1 MHQSPQTITPR
12 IGVSGHPL
20 TEEQELIVSRPPTR
34 TQKWMAFA
42 GCAKTTTAVEY
53 TNVHPEEALYLAFNN
68 SIAGDAKGR
77 FPDHVDVFTAH
88 AYARRRMNVEPHKD
102 RLVNRIREEMLDPA
116 ADMLRPLFKMTEKA
130 VRRAIVLSMNEWL
143 KSDDPRLM
151 MEHMKGF
158 PYSVKGSALMMARN
172 VAERIVAFED
182 SGLPFTHDVYLKA
195 FALRGKIDAKYKYII
210 VDEAQD
216 LNPVLIGIAKR
227 ADLPLIVIG
236 DPHQCLAPGQMVRTP
251 SGRVPIETV
260 KAGDMVLAGHG
271 SGKAK
276 FARVMRTHTSIAQNG
291 LVEVTLASGK
301 VIVTTPEHT
310 HFAGYEGNGHE
321 TGCCVYLMHRP
332 DRGWRIGIANDYKD
346 ARVGKNSKK
355 GFHCRASQ
363 EGADKAFVLTP
374 MLEREKAAVMET
386 VLSLRYGIPT
396 VVFLNRGP
404 YPESYVE
411 QVFEQVDSDSGAN
424 RLMADMGID
433 PSAPHYRPKGMRA
446 GRLNFSIT
454 LCAQGRLHR
463 YAISGN
469 DHAEAA
475 ELAKAGIPTRV
486 AKHGGW
492 RIESMNGDLGK
503 IYAIYDRVK
512 AVFPH
517 VNLIEK
523 AQLAAGHSVSF
534 LPASNVQPG
543 MTMFTY
549 DETTDSIG
557 RDAVVSVK
565 RVGYDGPVYDI
576 DVEGVHNFIAEDVAT
591 HNSIYGFRGAVD
603 AMAEFSGPILPLSK
617 SFRFGPEIATVA
629 NFMLKQ
635 STNRP
640 DTPLVGFE
648 MKKSFVREYQGSFK
662 GRATI
667 LSRTNLRLFESLV
680 ENTCTFH
687 VVGGIDDMVQQV
699 EAGYHL
705 WKAERDGKPAPNT
718 YNAIVKRHKTWT
730 DLKESSELDEEPEL
744 VRLVNIVEQYGD
756 RLPDILV
763 DVLERHTPFE
773 DEARII
779 VSTAHKAKGREWN
792 HVIVLDDFVT
802 PLVLRA
808 RLAKKR
814 MKENDYNQ
822 EINLLYVTLTR
833 AIETLSISPDLYQ
846 EIASGIGLTR

>member
-1 MHQSPQTITPR
+1 MHQAPQTITPR

-68 SIAGDAKGR
+68 SIANDAKGR

-158 PYSVKGSALMMARN
+158 PYSVKSSALIMARN

-195 FALRGKIDAKYKYII
+195 FALRGTIDAKYKYVI

-227 ADLPLIVIG
+227 AELPLIIIG
-236 DPHQCLAPGQMVRTP
+236 DPYQ
-251 SGRVPIETV
+251 
-260 KAGDMVLAGHG
+260 
-271 SGKAK
+271 
-276 FARVMRTHTSIAQNG
+276 
-291 LVEVTLASGK
+291 
-301 VIVTTPEHT
+301 
-310 HFAGYEGNGHE
+310 
-321 TGCCVYLMHRP
+321 
-332 DRGWRIGIANDYKD
+332 
-346 ARVGKNSKK
+346 
-355 GFHCRASQ
+355 
-363 EGADKAFVLTP
+363 
-374 MLEREKAAVMET
+374 
-386 VLSLRYGIPT
+386 
-396 VVFLNRGP
+396 
-404 YPESYVE
+404 
-411 QVFEQVDSDSGAN
+411 
-424 RLMADMGID
+424 
-433 PSAPHYRPKGMRA
+433 
-446 GRLNFSIT
+446 
-454 LCAQGRLHR
+454 
-463 YAISGN
+463 
-469 DHAEAA
+469 
-475 ELAKAGIPTRV
+475 
-486 AKHGGW
+486 
-492 RIESMNGDLGK
+492 
-503 IYAIYDRVK
+503 
-512 AVFPH
+512 
-517 VNLIEK
+517 
-523 AQLAAGHSVSF
+523 
-534 LPASNVQPG
+534 
-543 MTMFTY
+543 
-549 DETTDSIG
+549 
-557 RDAVVSVK
+557 
-565 RVGYDGPVYDI
+565 
-576 DVEGVHNFIAEDVAT
+576 
-591 HNSIYGFRGAVD
+591 SIYGFRGAVQ
-603 AMAEFSGPILPLSK
+603 AMDQFTGPISTLSK

-635 STNRP
+635 NTNRP

-680 ENTCTFH
+680 ENTCSFH

-744 VRLVNIVEQYGD
+744 VRLVNIVEKYGG

-763 DVLERHTPFE
+763 DVMERHTSFE